1 MILIGRASFSFIAL
15 MRLLARFGEFSAE
28 KTAHG
33 ARSVA
38 GAWRTAR
45 ELERERA
52 EQKRKEEEPQIHAE
66 VDDEATILVEYAAA
80 HGIIQA
86 SWNWPFSRKDF
97 EIYTERAYALSIG
110 PEDVRIRPPGG
121 VEAVRR
127 PGRLPDDESEPVSYL
142 IAVARGRMRPSGRSS
157 LENNLIVTEILA
169 AARESARTGRRVV
182 LP

>member
-1 MILIGRASFSFIAL
+1 MDDERPRAVTAITQQIKPAL
-15 MRLLARFGEFSAE
+15 YPR
-28 KTAHG
+28 
-33 ARSVA
+33 
-38 GAWRTAR
+38 
-45 ELERERA
+45 
-52 EQKRKEEEPQIHAE
+52 